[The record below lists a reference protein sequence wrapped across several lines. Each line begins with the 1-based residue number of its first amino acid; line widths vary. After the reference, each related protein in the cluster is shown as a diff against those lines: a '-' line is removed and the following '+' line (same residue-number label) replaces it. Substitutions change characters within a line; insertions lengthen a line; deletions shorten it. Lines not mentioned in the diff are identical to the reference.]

1 LLHCSPNLLKNLGI
15 KLSMELIKPK
25 ELSEQRLFQAIIVQA
40 LEDVMNNSGFK
51 KETYWKED
59 AYKWFISNST
69 DFQDTCWSAD
79 MDPDMVRGEFLKLI
93 KKEKIKF
100 TELQKSWLNYR
111 ELYKMYR
118 EASTKEE
125 RREIKKDIVK
135 ENERRI
141 NRSH

>member
-1 LLHCSPNLLKNLGI
+1 MGI
-15 KLSMELIKPK
+15 KLSMELTKPK
-25 ELSEQRLFQAIIVQA
+25 VVSEQRLFQAIIVQA

-59 AYKWFISNST
+59 AYKWFLGNSN
-69 DFQDTCWSAD
+69 DFQDVCWSAD
-79 MDPDMVRGEFLKLI
+79 MDPDMVRGEFLKLV
-93 KKEKIKF
+93 KTEKIKF

-118 EASTKEE
+118 EAGTKEE

-135 ENERRI
+135 ENERRLKRD
-141 NRSH
+141 N